1 MFLPTPEK
9 QYINKHVESLWR
21 ICLDTGSSPVGST
34 TPGELKCVSIP
45 FFYAIT
51 LPLFLIPKPF
61 LLVKN
66 DFHSFFFLI

>member
-1 MFLPTPEK
+1 MFLPTPEN

-34 TPGELKCVSIP
+34 TPGGIEMRFNSLFLCHQPSP
-45 FFYAIT
+45 
-51 LPLFLIPKPF
+51 FLIPKPF
-61 LLVKN
+61 LPVKN